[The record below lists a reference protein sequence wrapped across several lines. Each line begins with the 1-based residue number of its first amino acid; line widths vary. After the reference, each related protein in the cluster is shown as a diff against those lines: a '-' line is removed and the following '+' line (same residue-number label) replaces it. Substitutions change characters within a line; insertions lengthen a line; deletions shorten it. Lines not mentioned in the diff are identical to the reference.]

1 MNRFILSLS
10 CGLMCCVQVANA
22 QTDDVEMSEGVKQ
35 SDVVY
40 SLKQEPTCIDNYLS
54 GFFYANGGTVFTMRN
69 YPTVKTSNVTSLKL
83 CPSGATYAFINEV
96 KGKKAVNVYD
106 LWRPKKQYATLSFE
120 GFVPTALCYSADA
133 RHLYV
138 CSSDGTLYAFE
149 TSKYAQA
156 FTMNTTI
163 AGNKLTA
170 SPNGFFVAASAG
182 NEVEVI
188 NVDGRTIRTRLTMSS
203 EVKDVEFSNN
213 SQYMAVLTSDGK
225 CTIYDT
231 ASFSVAFNYNSMG
244 TAESCFFHP
253 ENKYIAVVTGDQR
266 LAIINMLNDKDR
278 NYVDADET
286 GVRMVKFVE
295 DVDKG
300 VYMAYNTSSSIV
312 FSPVFYL
319 SPNRTKM
326 LTDELNSRMEDWM
339 KRMEGESLED
349 YNARVNEQTRA
360 EYLKALEMEIATRM
374 ADNLLETSAVTMG
387 SYNPELGM
395 LTLDFDNMPSIFLS
409 VPEDQLPDFMNPGDL
424 QFNNNKY
431 IINANDEYELVYS
444 EVTNVK
450 TGKTYI
456 FDNQER
462 KSLDFLES
470 DDKFIPFEQAQ
481 ASAMEEMELESI
493 KENVMTNAK
502 EKAELSD
509 HTTIDVKTHIE
520 KDTDADGNPISNYKV
535 CVSYTV
541 EKAFSASED
550 FAPGKY
556 KAEQSKAAMAML
568 EVVKQALEG
577 EMAKYVKPGKKV
589 KIMVTGMADV
599 TPFSRTVT
607 YDGSYGEYENEP
619 IYTGNGQM
627 SNVTITK
634 ATGMNKNEQLAFL
647 RATGV
652 RKYMQNNI
660 PSLETMDSQYET
672 TITVSDKAGSEYRRI
687 GVEIMF
693 VDAFK

>member
-10 CGLMCCVQVANA
+10 CGLMCCVQVVNA
-22 QTDDVEMSEGVKQ
+22 QTDDVEKSEDVKQ
-35 SDVVY
+35 PNVVY
-40 SLKQEPTCIDNYLS
+40 SLKHEPTCIDNYQS
-54 GFFYANGGTVFTMRN
+54 GFYYSNGGTVFTMRN
-69 YPTVKTSNVTSLKL
+69 YPSVKASNVTSLKI
-83 CPSGATYAFINEV
+83 CPSGATYAFINE
-96 KGKKAVNVYD
+96 GKEKKTINIYD
-106 LWRPKKQYATLSFE
+106 LWRPKKQHATITFE
-120 GFVPTALCYSADA
+120 GFVPMALCYSADA
-133 RHLYV
+133 RFLYAS
-138 CSSDGTLYAFE
+138 SSDGTLYAFE
-149 TSKYAQA
+149 TSKYAHA
-156 FTMNTTI
+156 FTISTSI
-163 AGNKLTA
+163 VGNKLTA
-170 SPNGFFVAASAG
+170 SPNGFFIAASAE

-188 NVDGRTIRTRLTMSS
+188 NVDGRNVRTRLTMGSKI
-203 EVKDVEFSNN
+203 KDVAFSSN

-231 ASFSVAFNYNSMG
+231 ASFDVAFSYSSMG
-244 TAESCFFHP
+244 TAESCYFHP

-266 LAIINMLNDKDR
+266 LAIINMLNEKDR
-278 NYVDADET
+278 NYVDAEGT
-286 GVRMVKFVE
+286 GVKMVKFIE

-319 SPNRTKM
+319 SPNRAKM
-326 LTDELNSRMEDWM
+326 LTDELNTRMEEWM
-339 KRMEGESLED
+339 KRMDGESLED

-360 EYLKALEMEIATRM
+360 EYMKALEMEIATRM
-374 ADNLLETSAVTMG
+374 ADNLLETSAITMG

-409 VPEDQLPDFMNPGDL
+409 VPEDQLQDFMNPGDL

-431 IINANDEYELVYS
+431 VINANDEYELVYS
-444 EVTNVK
+444 EVTNTK

-462 KSLDFLES
+462 KSLDFLDS
-470 DDKFIPFEQAQ
+470 DENFIPFEQAQ

-493 KENVMTNAK
+493 KENVMTDAR

-509 HTTIDVKTHIE
+509 HTQIDVKTHVE
-520 KDTDADGNPISNYKV
+520 KATDADGNAITNYRV

-541 EKAFSASED
+541 DKAFSAKED

-577 EMAKYVKPGKKV
+577 EMAKYVVPGRKV
-589 KIMVTGMADV
+589 NIMVSGMADV
-599 TPFSRTVT
+599 TPFSRTVP

-627 SNVTITK
+627 SSVTITK

-652 RKYMQNNI
+652 RKFMQNNI
-660 PSLETMDSQYET
+660 PSLGAMDSKYET
-672 TITVSDKAGSEYRRI
+672 TIAVSDKAGSEYRRI
-687 GVEIMF
+687 GVEIVF
-693 VDAFK
+693 VDTFK